1 MFDRAATMQRRCQ
14 HALVAALLTAVLG
27 SVLTGCASS
36 TTPGAPSPSPAA
48 VSPPSPPTASPPSP
62 PSGGTSPS
70 TGSAKGKAGRAPSPS
85 GASTADERVASLD
98 GELRASLDEFD
109 EKLLKDQK
117 VQAEQREAAAA
128 GAGLGGSGFEAGS
141 TAAAGAGGAGEG
153 GGAAGLS
160 SAPELDGATREA
172 RTPENV
178 GDGHDDDVVA
188 RQLREAA
195 QREQNPALREKIW
208 EEYRQYKAATTKSR
222 KEA

>member
-1 MFDRAATMQRRCQ
+1 M
-14 HALVAALLTAVLG
+14 
-27 SVLTGCASS
+27 
-36 TTPGAPSPSPAA
+36 
-48 VSPPSPPTASPPSP
+48 
-62 PSGGTSPS
+62 
-70 TGSAKGKAGRAPSPS
+70 
-85 GASTADERVASLD
+85 ASLD

-141 TAAAGAGGAGEG
+141 TAAGA

-195 QREQNPALREKIW
+195 QREQNPGLREKIW